1 MKLSNVKVGQRV
13 KLLSLDCNKIL
24 KQRLED
30 LGLTEGVNIT
40 IVRKAPLGDPIEI
53 EVRGFCL
60 AIRRS
65 VADKILVIYEQ

>member
-1 MKLSNVKVGQRV
+1 MKLSNVKLGQRV

-40 IVRKAPLGDPIEI
+40 VVRKAPLGDPIEI

>member
-1 MKLSNVKVGQRV
+1 MKLSNVKVEQRV

-40 IVRKAPLGDPIEI
+40 VVRKAPLGDPIEI